1 MSLDII
7 QRAFLELLRGGL
19 WEQNVDLREYR
30 LTDFAEILRLATEQS
45 VIGLVAAG
53 LEHIKD
59 VKVPKEWALQFIG
72 ATLQIELRNKEMNEF
87 VARLIELLRENDI
100 YAILVK
106 GQGIAQC
113 YEKPLW
119 RACGDV
125 DLFLS
130 EDNYKKAKEILVP
143 LATSIESENEYTK
156 HLGMVID
163 GWEVELHGNIRSGLS
178 KKIDKGLDKIAKD
191 VFYGGNVRSTQFQG
205 SSSSNVQVFLM
216 AADVDVVYIFTHILQ
231 HFFKGGIGL
240 RQVCDWCRLMYAY
253 CDKLDLRA
261 LEARIKRMGLMSEWR
276 VFATLAVQYLGAPA
290 EAMPLFGSSTQE
302 IQKFNGKAGKVMRM
316 ILETGNFGHNRD
328 ESYRQKYNGFVKRA
342 ISVWRY
348 TQEGLRH
355 FMIFPKESVTVW
367 FRQMKTGIRASCAK
381 W

>member
-156 HLGMVID
+156 PLGMVID

-216 AADVDVVYIFTHILQ
+216 AADVDVVYIFTHIL
-231 HFFKGGIGL
+231 
-240 RQVCDWCRLMYAY
+240 
-253 CDKLDLRA
+253 
-261 LEARIKRMGLMSEWR
+261 
-276 VFATLAVQYLGAPA
+276 
-290 EAMPLFGSSTQE
+290 
-302 IQKFNGKAGKVMRM
+302 
-316 ILETGNFGHNRD
+316 
-328 ESYRQKYNGFVKRA
+328 
-342 ISVWRY
+342 
-348 TQEGLRH
+348 
-355 FMIFPKESVTVW
+355 
-367 FRQMKTGIRASCAK
+367 
-381 W
+381 